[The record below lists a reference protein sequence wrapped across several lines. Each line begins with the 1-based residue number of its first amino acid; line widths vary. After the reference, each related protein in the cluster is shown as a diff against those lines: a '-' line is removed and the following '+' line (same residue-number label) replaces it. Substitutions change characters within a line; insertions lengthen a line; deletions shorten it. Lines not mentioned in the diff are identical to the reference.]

1 MLLTKMAKTD
11 FASESG
17 HWYTQ
22 DGEPMYTVPKAKGGG
37 LRATTLR
44 DARKLNLVPSV
55 TTVMKELAAPQLEM
69 WKIKQAVTFSKKM
82 RKRSGETD
90 DQFAMRAY
98 YKSQEQVRERAE
110 GGSLIHGALESAFL
124 GESYL
129 DDFTPYVTGVRAS
142 LAELGIGDEDWSAE
156 KSFSKDG
163 FGGKVDLHSPNFVV
177 DFKTKEFD
185 EFKLPVCYDNHF
197 MQLGAYRAG
206 LGLPLHTP
214 GMILFVSVNDPGFVH
229 AVTIEPPL
237 LTKGYEMFRGLL
249 HVWQAKRGYYPT

>member
-1 MLLTKMAKTD
+1 MAD

-22 DGEPMYTVPKAKGGG
+22 EGDPMYTVPKKKGGG

-98 YKSQEQVRERAE
+98 YKSQEQ
-110 GGSLIHGALESAFL
+110 H
-124 GESYL
+124 
-129 DDFTPYVTGVRAS
+129 
-142 LAELGIGDEDWSAE
+142 
-156 KSFSKDG
+156 
-163 FGGKVDLHSPNFVV
+163 
-177 DFKTKEFD
+177 
-185 EFKLPVCYDNHF
+185 
-197 MQLGAYRAG
+197 
-206 LGLPLHTP
+206 
-214 GMILFVSVNDPGFVH
+214 
-229 AVTIEPPL
+229 
-237 LTKGYEMFRGLL
+237 
-249 HVWQAKRGYYPT
+249 